1 MDYFSPKEKTKSEQ
15 ASDYLDSLSASASA
29 AAKDAQF
36 QAEGLLGTREKT
48 AAEEMSEQYDACCPA
63 LSYQSR
69 VVGFC
74 LCFFTGLVLMF
85 LADTK
90 ISAMLAG
97 NPTPF
102 GVYYTFGNLVAIV
115 GSFFLSGPTAQFNK
129 MTEGS
134 RIVSS
139 AVYLLALAA
148 TLFFALDDSLP
159 KTPRLWC
166 LLAAIL
172 VQYLALLWYTL
183 SFVPFAQ
190 AYVCAFFKACCG
202 DLFNCGGCC
211 DEGGCCGPVGG
222 ASETSPLTGF

>member
-1 MDYFSPKEKTKSEQ
+1 MYKRQ
-15 ASDYLDSLSASASA
+15 
-29 AAKDAQF
+29 
-36 QAEGLLGTREKT
+36 
-48 AAEEMSEQYDACCPA
+48 
-63 LSYQSR
+63 
-69 VVGFC
+69 
-74 LCFFTGLVLMF
+74 
-85 LADTK
+85 
-90 ISAMLAG
+90 
-97 NPTPF
+97 PF

-139 AVYLLALAA
+139 AVYVLALAA

-166 LLAAIL
+166 LLTAIL

-202 DLFNCGGCC
+202 DLFNCDGCC

>member
-1 MDYFSPKEKTKSEQ
+1 MGEP
-15 ASDYLDSLSASASA
+15 
-29 AAKDAQF
+29 
-36 QAEGLLGTREKT
+36 
-48 AAEEMSEQYDACCPA
+48 YDACCPA

-90 ISAMLAG
+90 VSAMLAG

-139 AVYLLALAA
+139 AVYVLALAA

-159 KTPRLWC
+159 KTPRLFRPVRLRRPPAC
-166 LLAAIL
+166 SQCSHVAHQK
-172 VQYLALLWYTL
+172 VPL
-183 SFVPFAQ
+183 SAEL
-190 AYVCAFFKACCG
+190 CG
-202 DLFNCGGCC
+202 NG
-211 DEGGCCGPVGG
+211 E
-222 ASETSPLTGF
+222 SSSW